1 MFDVWHI
8 GVPVKNLNQSVE
20 FYVTGLGFEFL
31 GYYEKT
37 MAFVR
42 PPGKNFTIEFLEF
55 KEDAPGFDRKPHHI
69 AFECENVEQFREDL
83 IKKGFFREIQEITP
97 SNNQMRLFAVTDPDG
112 IKVQFYQG
120 KAGFDKA
127 IEHTIN
133 QYSDKERIVLDED
146 HHSDS
151 SATKATDDDYYKVL
165 GVKSTATLDEIT
177 KSFRTKAAQLH
188 PDNKATGDQQSFE
201 RLAAA
206 YDVLVREKKAE
217 RSRR

>member
-8 GVPVKNLNQSVE
+8 GVPVKNLDDSVA

-42 PPGKNFTIEFLEF
+42 PPGKGFTIEFMEF
-55 KEDAPGFDRKPHHI
+55 KKEAEGFDKKPHHI
-69 AFECENVEQFREDL
+69 AFECQNVEQFRADL
-83 IKKGFFREIQEITP
+83 IKKGYFKDIPEITP

-127 IEHTIN
+127 IEHTITEHAG
-133 QYSDKERIVLDED
+133 KERIVQ
-146 HHSDS
+146 
-151 SATKATDDDYYKVL
+151 K
-165 GVKSTATLDEIT
+165 
-177 KSFRTKAAQLH
+177 
-188 PDNKATGDQQSFE
+188 
-201 RLAAA
+201 
-206 YDVLVREKKAE
+206 
-217 RSRR
+217 